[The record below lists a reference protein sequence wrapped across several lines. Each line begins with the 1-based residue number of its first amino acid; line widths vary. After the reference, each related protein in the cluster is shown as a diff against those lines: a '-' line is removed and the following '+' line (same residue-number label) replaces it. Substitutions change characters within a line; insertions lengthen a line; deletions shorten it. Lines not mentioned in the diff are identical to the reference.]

1 MRIKYFPRHSLESF
15 TLSELRI
22 ISERIV
28 EFSQDS
34 TIDNELSFIKWE
46 QTLVLQKFTPRTI
59 VDFNS
64 IYEKPSLEKK
74 INSHIIRKS
83 LNKPILLDFESI
95 KEQTIFD
102 SLKTNRYAAWNI
114 GSMPNAPCVFLADSR
129 QINGYIRRYARG
141 GFINWVGFNPNVR
154 IQIDMNEYL
163 QLSSFINWRAILF
176 F

>member
-1 MRIKYFPRHSLESF
+1 VRIKYFPRHSLELF

-22 ISERIV
+22 TSERII
-28 EFSQDS
+28 EFLQDI
-34 TIDNELSFIKWE
+34 TIDNELPFIKWE
-46 QTLVLQKFTPRTI
+46 QTLVSQEFTPRTI

-64 IYEKPSLEKK
+64 IYEKTSLEKK
-74 INSHIIRKS
+74 VNSHIIRKS

-102 SLKTNRYAAWNI
+102 SLKFNRYASRNTS
-114 GSMPNAPCVFLADSR
+114 SMPNTRSVLLADSR
-129 QINGYIRRYARG
+129 QLNDYIRIYTQG

-154 IQIDMNEYL
+154 IQIDMNEYIP
-163 QLSSFINWRAILF
+163 LSSSVDWRVVLF